1 MPESK
6 WTDGMR
12 EISAFAIRVADKV
25 LSRRIV
31 VKFCATPHHL
41 GGASYSQSGELVF
54 NKFRLGAD
62 WFEHGITEDVMHVL
76 IHEFGHE
83 YSPDHLSAEYH
94 QALCRIGATLF
105 LLGRQGQLA

>member
-1 MPESK
+1 M
-6 WTDGMR
+6 
-12 EISAFAIRVADKV
+12 ADKV

-41 GGASYSQSGELVF
+41 GGASYSQSGELVL

-62 WFEHGITEDVMHVL
+62 WFERGITEDVVRLL

-83 YSPDHLSAEYH
+83 YSGDHLSSQYH
-94 QALCRIGATLF
+94 EALCRIGAKMF
-105 LLGRQGQLA
+105 LLARQGQLA